1 MLSFIAF
8 KKGCVYMIPDNIRKL
23 RKKNHMSQDEL
34 AEKLGVSRQSVSLWE
49 NGQTQPTIENII
61 ALAKVFDVSSDEI
74 LMGTDAAGNAH
85 AAEPTAVPTTQP
97 TIQHPIYSLS
107 KRIIS
112 KAAVCSLSIPAGICD
127 IPCVNKQFH
136 QSGRLFAAR
145 CLLSRVLWK
154 MLAKANILW

>member
-1 MLSFIAF
+1 
-8 KKGCVYMIPDNIRKL
+8 MIPDNIRKL

-97 TIQHPIYSLS
+97 TIQPIIQPTVYAPAEPAPREKKSAPVWPIILVALALLVICAALYYELVLKENGSL
-107 KRIIS
+107 
-112 KAAVCSLSIPAGICD
+112 
-127 IPCVNKQFH
+127 
-136 QSGRLFAAR
+136 
-145 CLLSRVLWK
+145 
-154 MLAKANILW
+154 